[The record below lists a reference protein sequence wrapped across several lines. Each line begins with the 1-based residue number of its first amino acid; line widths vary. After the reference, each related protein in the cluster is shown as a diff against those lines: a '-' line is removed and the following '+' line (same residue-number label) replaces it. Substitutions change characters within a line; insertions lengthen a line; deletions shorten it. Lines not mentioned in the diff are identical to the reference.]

1 LAPNFGLGLTKMTLY
16 SGLLIPILWNI
27 HLKGMSAREIQDI
40 ADKAA
45 KKNLKEDPGDMFKL
59 LQKHLPI
66 IPASSLK
73 PD

>member
-1 LAPNFGLGLTKMTLY
+1 L
-16 SGLLIPILWNI
+16 
-27 HLKGMSAREIQDI
+27 SAREIEEI

>member
-1 LAPNFGLGLTKMTLY
+1 
-16 SGLLIPILWNI
+16 
-27 HLKGMSAREIQDI
+27 MSAREIQDI

-59 LQKHLPI
+59 LQNHFPI